1 MFNISNFFEKLGCKK
16 VPRPHKAPK
25 VSTDLSAEVVPQQE
39 ELRENA
45 ILEHLYN
52 NRKNFNILALTGPIG
67 CGIDELAK
75 VISTDFDQWKDQVR
89 DPKDIIVNIPENK
102 NDKSISEHQIIK
114 QMVFKRKYTICHN
127 YWLELR
133 VKYTILEYNK
143 VALLYTLTWIAKD
156 CESGKDFQENILNTL
171 SKIIAQTNHGKK
183 YFHELEEEQTKT
195 KIQNILTKVLSSSEN
210 INYCD
215 LYNQVVK
222 CNKILSPFDITD
234 SDKQTF
240 KDLFLDKD
248 SILEKFYSAFCNKLK
263 EEDYFIYHYL
273 WHLIG
278 ANIREY
284 GSPTKPD
291 NDNSNNGD
299 SLFYLIELLN
309 IIIKESNKTAPRLY
323 CINKLSNSLEIR
335 YLKERYNAFYPI
347 AIHRTNDF
355 LNSIRE
361 EVDKISPSNDENK
374 EYIAKHTFDLCTTEI
389 KFDDYKK
396 GICSSPD
403 IEQCVSQAEIHI
415 RIKPFDKTKNSKS
428 EFYSTAEQWMKFA
441 SLIFHPGLITPSSD
455 ERCMEVAYTARLN
468 SSCVSRQV
476 GAVITNA
483 AHSIRSIGWN
493 EVPYGQMPCGLRSIS
508 DIVNKDFEGYKQYM
522 YSDFERGISNQ
533 TNIYKDG
540 QTFQKKV
547 AEDYEDIIDT
557 MDQRSHSKCSVFC
570 FRELH
575 NRYSGEKN
583 QVYGRS
589 LHAEENALMQISK
602 FGGEGLMN
610 GLIYVT
616 ASPCELCSR
625 KLYQVGVRKIV
636 YIDPYP
642 GIAREQTI
650 ASGHLKPEL
659 MQFRGAYGASY
670 YKLYTPLIA
679 PKDEQVLRCKDLKC
693 KLKTKEDAL
702 KTIQTLLDK
711 FDCHIDISKAT
722 LTNEE
727 VQKIENQ
734 LNNILNN
741 PGRNNNI
748 EINVVIQILALI
760 LK

>member
-1 MFNISNFFEKLGCKK
+1 MCNISDVFEKLGCKK

-25 VSTDLSAEVVPQQE
+25 MSTSLRNEVVLQQKQTE
-39 ELRENA
+39 NSILR
-45 ILEHLYN
+45 HLYR
-52 NRKNFNILALTGPIG
+52 NREDFNILALTGPIG

-75 VISTDFDQWKDQVR
+75 VISTDFSSWSDQVR
-89 DPKDIIVNIPENK
+89 NPQDIVIDKD
-102 NDKSISEHQIIK
+102 DKSISEHQIIK
-114 QMVFKRKYTICHN
+114 QVVFKRKYTVCHN
-127 YWLELR
+127 YWSSYH
-133 VKYTILEYNK
+133 VKHTILEYNK

-156 CESGKDFQENILNTL
+156 CQSGQDFQENILNNL

-195 KIQNILTKVLSSSEN
+195 KIQNILTKVLSSLEN

-215 LYNQVVK
+215 LFNTVVK

-240 KDLFLDKD
+240 KDLFLDKG
-248 SILEKFYSAFCNKLK
+248 SILEKFYSAFCDKLK
-263 EEDYFIYHYL
+263 KEDYFIYHYL

-278 ANIREY
+278 VNIREY

-347 AIHRTNDF
+347 AIHKTNDF
-355 LNSIRE
+355 LNAIRE
-361 EVDKISPSNDENK
+361 EVDKISPSNNK
-374 EYIAKHTFDLCTTEI
+374 NKDCIAKHTFDLCITEI

-415 RIKPFDKTKNSKS
+415 RIKPFNQTNNSKS
-428 EFYSTAEQWMKFA
+428 EFSSTAEQWMKFA

-455 ERCMEVAYTARLN
+455 ERCMEVAYTAKLN

-483 AHSIRSIGWN
+483 SHSIRSIGWN

-508 DIVNKDFEGYKQYM
+508 DIVNNDFEDYKRCM
-522 YSDFERGISNQ
+522 YSDFERGTSNQ

-540 QTFQKKV
+540 QTFQEKV
-547 AEDYEDIIDT
+547 AEDYKDIIDT

-570 FRELH
+570 FRDLH
-575 NRYSGEKN
+575 NRYTGEKN

-659 MQFRGAYGASY
+659 IQFRGAYGASY

-679 PKDEQVLRCKDLKC
+679 PKDEQVLRGKDLQR
-693 KLKTKEDAL
+693 KLNTKIDVLE
-702 KTIQTLLDK
+702 KVQTLLSK
-711 FDCHIDISKAT
+711 FNCNIDISKAIF
-722 LTNEE
+722 TNNEVREIEE
-727 VQKIENQ
+727 Q
-734 LNNILNN
+734 LNRIQNN
-741 PGRNNNI
+741 PDNKA
-748 EINVVIQILALI
+748 EINVVIQILTII

>member
-1 MFNISNFFEKLGCKK
+1 MSNLSDFFKNLGCKK
-16 VPRPHKAPK
+16 ASCLRRAPK

-39 ELRENA
+39 KLQENA

-52 NRKNFNILALTGPIG
+52 DRKNFNILALTGPIG
-67 CGIDELAK
+67 CGIDDLTEI
-75 VISTDFDQWKDQVR
+75 ISTDFDQWKDQVR
-89 DPKDIIVNIPENK
+89 DPKDIIVNISEIK

-127 YWLELR
+127 FWSSYHE
-133 VKYTILEYNK
+133 KYTILEYNK
-143 VALLYTLTWIAKD
+143 IALLYTLTWIAKY
-156 CESGKDFQENILNTL
+156 CQSGQDFQENILNNL

-183 YFHELEEEQTKT
+183 YLNKENEQEAKEIVTSLLSNVLNR
-195 KIQNILTKVLSSSEN
+195 IGNIISFEQLYDEIKKQDEILHPFNLTDEKKDTFPDYFLSKNS
-210 INYCD
+210 I
-215 LYNQVVK
+215 
-222 CNKILSPFDITD
+222 FDT
-234 SDKQTF
+234 
-240 KDLFLDKD
+240 
-248 SILEKFYSAFCNKLK
+248 FYSLFCSNLK
-263 EEDYFIYHYL
+263 KEDYFIFHYL

-291 NDNSNNGD
+291 DDKSNNGD

-309 IIIKESNKTAPRLY
+309 IIIKESNKTTPRLY

-347 AIHRTNDF
+347 AIHKTNDF

-374 EYIAKHTFDLCTTEI
+374 ENIAKHTFDLCTTEI
-389 KFDDYKK
+389 KFDDYKN

-415 RIKPFDKTKNSKS
+415 RIKPFNQTNNSKS
-428 EFYSTAEQWMKFA
+428 EFSSTAEQWMKFA

-455 ERCMEVAYTARLN
+455 ERCMEVAYTAKLN

-483 AHSIRSIGWN
+483 SHSIRSIGWN

-508 DIVNKDFEGYKQYM
+508 DIVNNDFEDYKRCM
-522 YSDFERGISNQ
+522 YSDFERGTSNQ

-540 QTFQKKV
+540 QTFQEKV
-547 AEDYEDIIDT
+547 AEDYKDIIDT

-570 FRELH
+570 FRDLH
-575 NRYSGEKN
+575 NRYTGEKN

-659 MQFRGAYGASY
+659 IQFRGAYGASY

-679 PKDEQVLRCKDLKC
+679 PKDEQVLRGKDLQR
-693 KLKTKEDAL
+693 KLNTKIDVLE
-702 KTIQTLLDK
+702 KVQTLLSK
-711 FDCHIDISKAT
+711 FNCNIDISKAIF
-722 LTNEE
+722 TNNEVREIEE
-727 VQKIENQ
+727 H
-734 LNNILNN
+734 LNRIQNN
-741 PGRNNNI
+741 PDNKA
-748 EINVVIQILALI
+748 EINVVIQILTII

>member
-1 MFNISNFFEKLGCKK
+1 MSNISDFFKNLGCQKAS
-16 VPRPHKAPK
+16 RLRRAPK

-39 ELRENA
+39 ELQENA
-45 ILEHLYN
+45 ILGHLYN

-67 CGIDELAK
+67 CGIDDLKEI
-75 VISTDFDQWKDQVR
+75 ISTDFDQWKDQVR

-127 YWLELR
+127 FWSSYHE
-133 VKYTILEYNK
+133 KYTILEYNK
-143 VALLYTLTWIAKD
+143 VVLLYTLTWIAKD
-156 CESGKDFQENILNTL
+156 CQSGQDFQENILDNL

-215 LYNQVVK
+215 LFNTAVE

-240 KDLFLDKD
+240 KDLFLDKG
-248 SILEKFYSAFCNKLK
+248 SILEKFYSAFCDKLK
-263 EEDYFIYHYL
+263 KEDYFIYHYL

-278 ANIREY
+278 VNIREY

-347 AIHRTNDF
+347 AIHKTNDF

-361 EVDKISPSNDENK
+361 ELDKISPSNDENK
-374 EYIAKHTFDLCTTEI
+374 EYIAKHSVDLCTTEI

-415 RIKPFDKTKNSKS
+415 RIKPFNQTNNSKS
-428 EFYSTAEQWMKFA
+428 EFYSTAEQWMKYA

-522 YSDFERGISNQ
+522 YSDFERGDSNK
-533 TNIYKDG
+533 TDIYKDG
-540 QTFQKKV
+540 KTFQKKV
-547 AEDYEDIIDT
+547 KEDYEGIINE
-557 MDQRSHSKCSVFC
+557 MNKISHSQCSVFC

-575 NRYSGEKN
+575 NRYTSGNN

-589 LHAEENALMQISK
+589 LHAEENALIQMSK

-650 ASGHLKPEL
+650 ASGYLQPEL

-679 PKDEQVLRCKDLKC
+679 PKDEQALRCKDLNRELTEKADV
-693 KLKTKEDAL
+693 LKKV
-702 KTIQTLLDK
+702 QTLLNK
-711 FDCHIDISKAT
+711 VNCNIDISKFT
-722 LTNEE
+722 FTSEE
-727 VQKIENQ
+727 VKQIEEQ
-734 LNNILNN
+734 LNGIINN
-741 PGRNNNI
+741 PNKTI
-748 EINVVIQILALI
+748 EINVVLQILTLI

>member
-1 MFNISNFFEKLGCKK
+1 MCNISDIFEKLGCKK
-16 VPRPHKAPK
+16 VSRPHKAPK

-39 ELRENA
+39 ELQENA
-45 ILEHLYN
+45 ILKHLYN

-67 CGIDELAK
+67 CGIDDLTEI
-75 VISTDFDQWKDQVR
+75 ISTDFDQWKDQVR
-89 DPKDIIVNIPENK
+89 DPKNIIVNIPENK

-127 YWLELR
+127 FWSSYHE
-133 VKYTILEYNK
+133 KYTILEYNK
-143 VALLYTLTWIAKD
+143 IALLYTLTWIAKSSQNRN
-156 CESGKDFQENILNTL
+156 EFQKNILNTL
-171 SKIIAQTNHGKK
+171 SEVITQTNHVKK
-183 YFHELEEEQTKT
+183 YLNKENEQEAKEIVTSLFSNVLNR
-195 KIQNILTKVLSSSEN
+195 IGNIISFEQLYDDIKKQDEILRPFNLTDEKKDTFPDYFLTKNS
-210 INYCD
+210 I
-215 LYNQVVK
+215 
-222 CNKILSPFDITD
+222 FDT
-234 SDKQTF
+234 
-240 KDLFLDKD
+240 
-248 SILEKFYSAFCNKLK
+248 FYSLFCSNLK
-263 EEDYFIYHYL
+263 KEDYFIFHYL

-278 ANIREY
+278 SNIRKY
-284 GSPTKPD
+284 GSPTKRD
-291 NDNSNNGD
+291 KNESDNGD

-309 IIIKESNKTAPRLY
+309 IIIKESKKNNQRLY
-323 CINKLSNSLEIR
+323 CISKLSNSLEIR

-347 AIHRTNDF
+347 AIHTENELQKIIEEDINQFVPTND
-355 LNSIRE
+355 E
-361 EVDKISPSNDENK
+361 KK
-374 EYIAKHTFDLCTTEI
+374 ERIKKYSFNLCTTEI
-389 KFDDYKK
+389 KIDDYKN
-396 GICSSPD
+396 GECTSPD

-415 RIKPFDKTKNSKS
+415 RIKPFNQTNNSKS

-493 EVPYGQMPCGLRSIS
+493 EVPYGQIPCGLRSLS
-508 DIVNKDFEGYKQYM
+508 DIVNKDFKNYKQYM
-522 YSDFERGISNQ
+522 YSDFERGDSNK
-533 TNIYKDG
+533 TDIYKDG
-540 QTFQKKV
+540 KTFQKKV
-547 AEDYEDIIDT
+547 NEDYEGIINE
-557 MDQRSHSKCSVFC
+557 MNKRSHSQCSVFC
-570 FRELH
+570 FRDLH
-575 NRYSGEKN
+575 NRYTSGNN

-650 ASGHLKPEL
+650 ASGYLQPEL
-659 MQFRGAYGASY
+659 MQFRGVYGASY

-679 PKDEQVLRCKDLKC
+679 PKDEQGLRCKDLNRELTGKADV
-693 KLKTKEDAL
+693 LKKV
-702 KTIQTLLDK
+702 QTLLNK
-711 FDCHIDISKAT
+711 VNCNIDISKST
-722 LTNEE
+722 FTSEE
-727 VQKIENQ
+727 VKQIEEQ
-734 LNNILNN
+734 LNGIINN
-741 PGRNNNI
+741 PNKTI
-748 EINVVIQILALI
+748 EINVVIQILTLI

>member
-1 MFNISNFFEKLGCKK
+1 MCNISDVFEKLGCKK
-16 VPRPHKAPK
+16 ASRLRRAPK

-39 ELRENA
+39 ELQENA

-67 CGIDELAK
+67 CGIDNLTEI
-75 VISTDFDQWKDQVR
+75 ISTDFDQWKDQVR

-127 YWLELR
+127 FWSSYHE
-133 VKYTILEYNK
+133 KYTILEYNK
-143 VALLYTLTWIAKD
+143 IALLYTLTWIAKD

-171 SKIIAQTNHGKK
+171 SKIIAQTNHGKR
-183 YFHELEEEQTKT
+183 YFQKLDEEQANIN
-195 KIQNILTKVLSSSEN
+195 IQNILTKVLSRLEN

-215 LYNQVVK
+215 LYNKVVK

-248 SILEKFYSAFCNKLK
+248 SILENFYSAFCNKLK

-284 GSPTKPD
+284 GSPTKLD
-291 NDNSNNGD
+291 NDKSNNGE
-299 SLFYLIELLN
+299 SLFHLIELLN
-309 IIIKESNKTAPRLY
+309 IIIKASNKDLPRLY

-347 AIHRTNDF
+347 AIHKTTDF
-355 LNSIRE
+355 LNAIRE
-361 EVDKISPSNDENK
+361 EVDKISHGENK
-374 EYIAKHTFDLCTTEI
+374 DHIAKHTFDLCTTEI
-389 KFDDYKK
+389 KFNDYKK

-415 RIKPFDKTKNSKS
+415 RIKPFNQTNNSKS

-493 EVPYGQMPCGLRSIS
+493 EVPYGQIPCGLRSLS
-508 DIVNKDFEGYKQYM
+508 DIVNKDFKNYKQYM
-522 YSDFERGISNQ
+522 YSDFERGDSNK
-533 TNIYKDG
+533 TDIYKDG
-540 QTFQKKV
+540 KTFQKKV
-547 AEDYEDIIDT
+547 NEDYEGIIDE
-557 MDQRSHSKCSVFC
+557 MNNRSHSQCSVFC
-570 FRELH
+570 FRDLH
-575 NRYSGEKN
+575 NRYTSGNN

-589 LHAEENALMQISK
+589 LHAEENALIQMSK

-679 PKDEQVLRCKDLKC
+679 PKDEQALRCKDLNRELTGKADV
-693 KLKTKEDAL
+693 LKKV
-702 KTIQTLLDK
+702 QTLLNK
-711 FDCHIDISKAT
+711 VNCNIDISKST
-722 LTNEE
+722 FTSEE
-727 VQKIENQ
+727 VKQIEEQ
-734 LNNILNN
+734 LNGIINN
-741 PGRNNNI
+741 PNKTI
-748 EINVVIQILALI
+748 EINVVIQILTLI

>member
-1 MFNISNFFEKLGCKK
+1 MCNISDIFEKLGCKK

-25 VSTDLSAEVVPQQE
+25 MSEDLRNEVVPQQE
-39 ELRENA
+39 QTENSILR
-45 ILEHLYN
+45 HLYR
-52 NRKNFNILALTGPIG
+52 NREDFNILALTGPIG
-67 CGIDELAK
+67 CGIDELAE
-75 VISTDFDQWKDQVR
+75 VISTDFSLWSNQVR
-89 DPKDIIVNIPENK
+89 NPQDIIIDK
-102 NDKSISEHQIIK
+102 DDKSISEHQIIK

-127 YWLELR
+127 YWSSHP
-133 VKYTILEYNK
+133 VKHTILEYNK

-156 CESGKDFQENILNTL
+156 CQSGQDFQENILNNL

-215 LYNQVVK
+215 LFNTAVE
-222 CNKILSPFDITD
+222 CNKILSPFNITD

-240 KDLFLDKD
+240 KNLFLDKG
-248 SILEKFYSAFCNKLK
+248 SILEKFYSVFCDKLK
-263 EEDYFIYHYL
+263 KEDYFIYHYL

-278 ANIREY
+278 VNIREY

-347 AIHRTNDF
+347 AIHKTNDF

-415 RIKPFDKTKNSKS
+415 RIKPFNQTNNSKS
-428 EFYSTAEQWMKFA
+428 EFSSTAEQWMKFA

-455 ERCMEVAYTARLN
+455 ERCMEVAYTAKLN

-483 AHSIRSIGWN
+483 SHSIRSIGWN

-508 DIVNKDFEGYKQYM
+508 DIVHNDFEDYKRCM
-522 YSDFERGISNQ
+522 YSDFERGTSNQ

-540 QTFQKKV
+540 KTFQEKV
-547 AEDYEDIIDT
+547 ADDYKDIIDT

-570 FRELH
+570 FRDLH
-575 NRYSGEKN
+575 NRYTGEKN

-659 MQFRGAYGASY
+659 IQFRGAYGASY

-679 PKDEQVLRCKDLKC
+679 PKDEQVLRGKDLQR
-693 KLKTKEDAL
+693 KLNTKIDVLE
-702 KTIQTLLDK
+702 KVQTLLSK
-711 FDCHIDISKAT
+711 FNCNIDISKAIF
-722 LTNEE
+722 TNDEVREIEE
-727 VQKIENQ
+727 Q
-734 LNNILNN
+734 LNRIQSN
-741 PGRNNNI
+741 PDNKA
-748 EINVVIQILALI
+748 EINVVIQILTII

>member
-1 MFNISNFFEKLGCKK
+1 MCNISDVFEKLGCKK
-16 VPRPHKAPK
+16 VSHPHKAPK
-25 VSTDLSAEVVPQQE
+25 MSTSLRNEVVLQQKQTE
-39 ELRENA
+39 NSILR
-45 ILEHLYN
+45 HLYR
-52 NRKNFNILALTGPIG
+52 NREDFNILALTGPIG

-75 VISTDFDQWKDQVR
+75 VISTDFNSWSDQVR
-89 DPKDIIVNIPENK
+89 NPQDIII
-102 NDKSISEHQIIK
+102 DKDDKAISEHQIIK
-114 QMVFKRKYTICHN
+114 QVVFKRKYTVCHN
-127 YWLELR
+127 YWSSHH
-133 VKYTILEYNK
+133 VKHTILEYNK

-156 CESGKDFQENILNTL
+156 CQSGQDFQENILNNL

-195 KIQNILTKVLSSSEN
+195 KIQNILTKVLSSLEN

-215 LYNQVVK
+215 LFNTVVE

-234 SDKQTF
+234 CDKQTF

-248 SILEKFYSAFCNKLK
+248 SILEKFYSAFCDKLK
-263 EEDYFIYHYL
+263 KEDYFIYHYL

-278 ANIREY
+278 VNIREY

-347 AIHRTNDF
+347 AIHKTNDF

-361 EVDKISPSNDENK
+361 EVDKISPSIDENK

-415 RIKPFDKTKNSKS
+415 RIKPFNQTNNSKS
-428 EFYSTAEQWMKFA
+428 EFSSTAEQWMKFA

-455 ERCMEVAYTARLN
+455 ERCMEVAYTAKLN

-483 AHSIRSIGWN
+483 SHSIRSIGWN

-508 DIVNKDFEGYKQYM
+508 DIVNNDFEDYKRCM
-522 YSDFERGISNQ
+522 YSDFERGTSNQ

-540 QTFQKKV
+540 QTFQEKV
-547 AEDYEDIIDT
+547 AEDYKDIIDT

-570 FRELH
+570 FRDLH
-575 NRYSGEKN
+575 NRYTGEKN

-659 MQFRGAYGASY
+659 IQFRGAYGASY

-679 PKDEQVLRCKDLKC
+679 PKDEQVLRGKDLQR
-693 KLKTKEDAL
+693 KLNTKIDVLE
-702 KTIQTLLDK
+702 KVQTLLSK
-711 FDCHIDISKAT
+711 FNCNIDISKAIF
-722 LTNEE
+722 TNNEVREIEE
-727 VQKIENQ
+727 Q
-734 LNNILNN
+734 LNRIQNN
-741 PGRNNNI
+741 PDNKA
-748 EINVVIQILALI
+748 EINVVIQILTII

>member
-1 MFNISNFFEKLGCKK
+1 MSNISDFFKNLGCKK
-16 VPRPHKAPK
+16 VSRLNRSPK

-39 ELRENA
+39 ERQENA
-45 ILEHLYN
+45 ILGHLYN

-67 CGIDELAK
+67 CGIDDLKEI
-75 VISTDFDQWKDQVR
+75 ISTDFDQWKDQVR
-89 DPKDIIVNIPENK
+89 DPKDIIVNIPEHK
-102 NDKSISEHQIIK
+102 NDKFISEHQIIK

-127 YWLELR
+127 FWSSHH

-143 VALLYTLTWIAKD
+143 VALLYALTWIAKD
-156 CESGKDFQENILNTL
+156 CTSGKDFQENIRDNL

-183 YFHELEEEQTKT
+183 YFHQKSEQETQKT
-195 KIQNILTKVLSSSEN
+195 ITPLFSNVLNRIGNIISFKQLYDDIKKQDEILCPFNLKDEKKDTFAGYFLTKNS
-210 INYCD
+210 I
-215 LYNQVVK
+215 
-222 CNKILSPFDITD
+222 FDT
-234 SDKQTF
+234 
-240 KDLFLDKD
+240 
-248 SILEKFYSAFCNKLK
+248 FYSLFCSNLK
-263 EEDYFIYHYL
+263 KEDYFIFHYL

-278 ANIREY
+278 SNIRKH
-284 GSPTKPD
+284 GSPIKPN
-291 NDNSNNGD
+291 NDSSNNGD
-299 SLFYLIELLN
+299 TLFYLIELLN
-309 IIIKESNKTAPRLY
+309 IIIKRSDKTASRLY

-347 AIHRTNDF
+347 AIHKTNN
-355 LNSIRE
+355 LLSAIQE
-361 EVDKISPSNDENK
+361 EVDRIVPSNNQNK
-374 EYIAKHTFDLCTTEI
+374 GHIIKHTFNLGTTEI
-389 KFDDYKK
+389 KIDDYKK
-396 GICSSPD
+396 GECASPD

-415 RIKPFDKTKNSKS
+415 RIKPFNQTNNSKS

-455 ERCMEVAYTARLN
+455 ERCMEVAYTAKLN

-493 EVPYGQMPCGLRSIS
+493 EVPYGQMPCGLRSLS
-508 DIVNKDFEGYKQYM
+508 DIVNKDFKDYKQYM
-522 YSDFERGISNQ
+522 YSDFEKCDSNK
-533 TNIYKDG
+533 TDIYKDG
-540 QTFQKKV
+540 KTFQQKV
-547 AEDYEDIIDT
+547 NEDYEGIINE
-557 MDQRSHSKCSVFC
+557 MNKRSHSQCSVFC

-575 NRYSGEKN
+575 NRYTSGNN

-589 LHAEENALMQISK
+589 LHAEENALIQMSK

-650 ASGHLKPEL
+650 ASGYLQPKL

-679 PKDEQVLRCKDLKC
+679 PKDEQSLRCKDLKC
-693 KLKTKEDAL
+693 ELTEKADVLKKV
-702 KTIQTLLDK
+702 QTLLNK
-711 FDCHIDISKAT
+711 VNCNIDISKST
-722 LTNEE
+722 FTSEE
-727 VQKIENQ
+727 VKQIEEQ
-734 LNNILNN
+734 LTRIINN
-741 PGRNNNI
+741 PNKTI
-748 EINVVIQILALI
+748 EFKVVLQILTLV